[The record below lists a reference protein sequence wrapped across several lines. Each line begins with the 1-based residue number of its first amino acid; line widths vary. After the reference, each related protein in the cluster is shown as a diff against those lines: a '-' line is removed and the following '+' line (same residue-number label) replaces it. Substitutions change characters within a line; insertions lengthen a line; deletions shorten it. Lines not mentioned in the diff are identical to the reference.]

1 MCSSDLTTWLMLRN
15 SHSLPRLSL
24 SQLGAGFSGN
34 GDLLTFALRCTK
46 EAADGKRKPLEI
58 DSARGPVITSAIRMP
73 DARDTGAA
81 VPPEQGRG
89 FYLEDAGYPQV
100 ASWILEALEEPET
113 LIKAIPG
120 YVRSLLHRPRH
131 RHSEI
136 GGVLS
141 GLLGN
146 CDLSSTLLP
155 LLGMGR
161 DVPDGKMTL
170 GGKRLELDFSKDG
183 ASKAYFERVRG
194 LSREIAHEL
203 GAEFRDNPMWY
214 EDRVITVHSLGG
226 CRMGRSEHE
235 GVVDSHGRV
244 YGHPGLHIADGSVM
258 PGPVGPN
265 PSLTIAALADRFA
278 DAILAEP
285 R

>member
-1 MCSSDLTTWLMLRN
+1 MLRN
-15 SHSLPRLSL
+15 SHALPGLSL

-34 GDLLTFALRCTK
+34 GDLLTFALRCTQ

-58 DSARGPVITSAIRMP
+58 DPARGPVITSAVRMP
-73 DARDTGAA
+73 DARDTGAE
-81 VPPEQGRG
+81 VPPERDRG
-89 FYLEDAGYPQV
+89 FYLEDAGYPQA

-113 LIKAIPG
+113 LIKTIPR
-120 YVRSLLHRPRH
+120 YVRSLLHHPRH

-136 GGVLS
+136 GGGLS
-141 GLLGN
+141 ALLGN

-161 DVPDGKMTL
+161 DVPDGRMKL
-170 GGKRLELDFSKDG
+170 DGKRLELDFSKDG
-183 ASKAYFERVRG
+183 ASGPYFDRVRDF
-194 LSREIAHEL
+194 SREIAHEL

-235 GVVDSHGRV
+235 GVVDPYGRV
-244 YGHPGLHIADGSVM
+244 FGHPGSVM
-258 PGPVGPN
+258 PGPVGAN